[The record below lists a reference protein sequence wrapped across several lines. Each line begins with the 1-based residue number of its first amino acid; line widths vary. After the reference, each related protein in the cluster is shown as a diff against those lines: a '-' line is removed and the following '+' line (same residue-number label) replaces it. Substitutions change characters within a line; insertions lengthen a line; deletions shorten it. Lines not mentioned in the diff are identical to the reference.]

1 MSEKKITLDYS
12 EYNNLMQRIKELEQ
26 FEKEMTE
33 PDNERVV
40 LVNHRHLSGFGFYQK
55 YYEVKDSMDD
65 VLKNAIADLD
75 EANGRLTAIGDEFK
89 KIPKI
94 YLRFI
99 FKQRFINIWN
109 ILNGCYFSSW
119 FDHEKHP

>member
-33 PDNERVV
+33 LDNEKVV

-55 YYEVKDSMDD
+55 YYEIKDSMDD

-94 YLRFI
+94 YLRLI
-99 FKQRFINIWN
+99 FKKRFLNIWN

-119 FDHEKHP
+119 FDHEKRP

>member
-94 YLRFI
+94 YLRLI

-109 ILNGCYFSSW
+109 ILNGYYLSSW

>member
-26 FEKEMTE
+26 FEEEMTE
-33 PDNERVV
+33 PDNKRVV

-55 YYEVKDSMDD
+55 YYEVKDSMGE

-94 YLRFI
+94 YLRLI
-99 FKQRFINIWN
+99 FKKRFLNIWN